1 MICLFVSWKQGKI
14 SRSTSITS
22 ITSKPNKTSTV
33 QSKTTSTSLHSAST
47 TLCPSN
53 CYLRCFGFFWCATSR
68 SSCHAGSIESID
80 CAVCPNNPRC
90 DSVTQ
95 IMTINIHQSI
105 GEMSVKNIQK
115 SCISKQCMK
124 VNAWNS
130 ESASCNIRETHA
142 ASKAA
147 RMRFSFLPRVTEKL
161 AKVCKLQG
169 QAEHGK
175 ETQNHKL
182 DTRSLDVGITRASKR
197 STLTCCETTTTE
209 SSKLLKAFWL
219 HKNKAISF
227 GCLGTNASSGHSL
240 QMTNEHAGKLLAK
253 PTASYVCSKSLKPLQ
268 AIQ

>member
-1 MICLFVSWKQGKI
+1 MKAGQDQSQHQHNQHNQQTKQDFNSSEQNHKYIIAFYCIQLPQHFVPQIATWDA
-14 SRSTSITS
+14 
-22 ITSKPNKTSTV
+22 
-33 QSKTTSTSLHSAST
+33 SASSGVPLPGAVAT
-47 TLCPSN
+47 QDPLNPLTVRSAGTIRGVTPS
-53 CYLRCFGFFWCATSR
+53 RKSW
-68 SSCHAGSIESID
+68 
-80 CAVCPNNPRC
+80 
-90 DSVTQ
+90 
-95 IMTINIHQSI
+95 QSI
-105 GEMSVKNIQK
+105 YINRRNVRQK
-115 SCISKQCMK
+115 YWKIMYQQTMHK
-124 VNAWNS
+124 S

>member
-33 QSKTTSTSLHSAST
+33 QSKTTSTSLHFIAFSFHN
-47 TLCPSN
+47 TLSLKLLLEM
-53 CYLRCFGFFWCATSR
+53 LRLLLV
-68 SSCHAGSIESID
+68 CHFQEQL
-80 CAVCPNNPRC
+80 PPR
-90 DSVTQ
+90 
-95 IMTINIHQSI
+95 IHWIHWLCGLPEQSEVWLRHANHDNQYTSI
-105 GEMSVKNIQK
+105 GEMSVKNIEK
-115 SCISKQCMK
+115 SCISKQCIK
-124 VNAWNS
+124 VSPPHATFVKHTLRAKRPECDSPFCLEWRKS
-130 ESASCNIRETHA
+130 LQKFASCRAKQN
-142 ASKAA
+142 
-147 RMRFSFLPRVTEKL
+147 TEK
-161 AKVCKLQG
+161 K
-169 QAEHGK
+169 HR
-175 ETQNHKL
+175 TTNSIL
-182 DTRSLDVGITRASKR
+182 DRWMSEYVGITRASKR

>member
-1 MICLFVSWKQGKI
+1 MYQQTMHK
-14 SRSTSITS
+14 
-22 ITSKPNKTSTV
+22 
-33 QSKTTSTSLHSAST
+33 
-47 TLCPSN
+47 
-53 CYLRCFGFFWCATSR
+53 
-68 SSCHAGSIESID
+68 
-80 CAVCPNNPRC
+80 
-90 DSVTQ
+90 
-95 IMTINIHQSI
+95 
-105 GEMSVKNIQK
+105 
-115 SCISKQCMK
+115 
-124 VNAWNS
+124 S